1 MDSQESSG
9 GGKTTLFIVVFFL
22 CVISAVVGYFQFSLS
37 SQRAEAEKELKELQ
51 QKTQADIAAAKSEE
65 EKREIQRKAELEGE
79 RIKMK
84 AQSDAEKAT
93 MKAQSD
99 AEKKAL
105 SEREAKLKA
114 AEATVK
120 KKLADAAKTVKNAK
134 NLQNQANKAKADADR
149 KKKDAD
155 AAMAKAIKSG
165 KDVDKKLAAEKKKLA
180 AAADKKVKAANT
192 AANKAKA
199 KARAE
204 ARKALTYKKKL
215 SAAQKKIVKLS
226 DIRGQYIYMVQPR
239 KNDYINLSE
248 VIVYTTGN
256 KKIKIPGKNVTAISI
271 WDGNW
276 KEKHLVDGTN
286 KGFHSGRG
294 YEDEKDWVRINL
306 GKTYP
311 ITKIEIRN
319 RVDCCR
325 GRINGMEV
333 YIQDSKKRTVKRLPN
348 LKGAAFINTIDP
360 NGSLGWVQT

>member
-65 EKREIQRKAELEGE
+65 EKREIQRKADLEGE

-114 AEATVK
+114 AEAAVK

-134 NLQNQANKAKADADR
+134 NLQNQAKKVKADADK

-155 AAMAKAIKSG
+155 AAMAKAIATG
-165 KDVDKKLAAEKKKLA
+165 KENDKKLANEKKKI
-180 AAADKKVKAANT
+180 AADANRKVKAANKK
-192 AANKAKA
+192 AADAKKKAQ
-199 KARAE
+199 AE
-204 ARKALTYKKKL
+204 AKKALAYKKKL
-215 SAAQKKIVKLS
+215 NEASKTIKKLS
-226 DIRGQYIYMVQPR
+226 DVVGQYIYLEQP
-239 KNDYINLSE
+239 NTSEYINLSQIK
-248 VIVYTTGN
+248 VWTSNN
-256 KKIKIPGKNVTAISI
+256 KMVNIPGENVEAISI
-271 WDGNW
+271 HSSGW
-276 KEKHLVDGTN
+276 KPENLVGSPF
-286 KGFHSGRG
+286 KQYHSKWNPTER
-294 YEDEKDWVRINL
+294 DWVRVNL
-306 GKTYP
+306 GKPTP
-311 ITKIEIRN
+311 ITKIQIAN
-319 RVDCCR
+319 RRDCCR
-325 GRINGMEV
+325 GRINNITVQILDNKKEV
-333 YIQDSKKRTVKRLPN
+333 VKTLPK
-348 LKGAAFINTIDP
+348 LTGSSFMYTIDP

>member
-1 MDSQESSG
+1 MDSQKSSG

-37 SQRAEAEKELKELQ
+37 SQQAEAEKELKELQ

-105 SEREAKLKA
+105 SKREAKLKA
-114 AEATVK
+114 AEAAVK
-120 KKLADAAKTVKNAK
+120 KKLANAAKTVKNAK
-134 NLQNQANKAKADADR
+134 NLQNQAKKAKADADK

-180 AAADKKVKAANT
+180 AAADKKVKAANKK
-192 AANKAKA
+192 AADAKK

-204 ARKALTYKKKL
+204 AKKALAYKIKL
-215 SAAQKKIVKLS
+215 NKANKTIKKLS
-226 DIRGQYIYMVQPR
+226 DIRGQYIYIVQPK
-239 KNDYINLSE
+239 KNEYINLSE
-248 VIVYTTGN
+248 VTVYTTGN

-276 KEKHLVDGTN
+276 KEKNLVDGTIR
-286 KGFHSGRG
+286 GFHSGRG
-294 YEDEKDWVRINL
+294 YGDEKDWVRINL

-311 ITKIEIRN
+311 ITKIEIKN
-319 RVDCCR
+319 RWDCCR
-325 GRINGMEV
+325 GRINGMRV
-333 YIQDSKKRTVKRLPN
+333 YIQDSRKRTVKTLPK
-348 LKGAAFINTIDP
+348 LRGSSYVYRIDP
-360 NGSLGWVQT
+360 NGSLGWVF